1 MGWGKMILNNFWP
14 KLFAL
19 ILAMATWFY
28 VFDLVNSD
36 SFSQK
41 ETVEDVFSRYDF
53 IVKEVL
59 VKPVFSGRSPKGYR
73 VALEKVKIE
82 PSRISLFG
90 PKDILDEVSELS
102 TDSVD
107 LSEYTRSAKLT
118 LGLHSDV
125 KLLNIEDKVVDV
137 YLPVEIV
144 QEDQ

>member
-1 MGWGKMILNNFWP
+1 MSWGKMIFNNFWP

-19 ILAMATWFY
+19 ILAVATWFY

-53 IVKEVL
+53 IVKEVPI
-59 VKPVFSGRSPKGYR
+59 KTVFSGRSPKGYR
-73 VALEKVKIE
+73 VVFEKVKLE
-82 PSRISLFG
+82 PSMISLFG
-90 PKDILDEVSELS
+90 PKDILDGVSELS
-102 TDSVD
+102 TESID

-118 LGLHSDV
+118 LSLRSDV
-125 KLLNIEDKVVDV
+125 KLLNVEDKVVDV

-144 QEDQ
+144 QKEQ